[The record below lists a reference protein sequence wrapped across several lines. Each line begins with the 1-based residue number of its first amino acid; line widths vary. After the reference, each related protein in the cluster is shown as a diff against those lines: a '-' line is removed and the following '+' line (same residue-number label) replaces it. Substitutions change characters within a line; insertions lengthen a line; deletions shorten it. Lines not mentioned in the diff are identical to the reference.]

1 MRGGGLLPPELSP
14 RLGARLLLWTRWFR
28 RLPFPASWRERALS
42 PSRWLSGGQV
52 EPGARGSQGEDPACS
67 LEAKRDGL
75 GMKSKQANYLLTL
88 KAHVLIRRGAISPP
102 HRCRH
107 FPGAAPAGAA
117 RCRALA
123 AEGSRRPAPPAGG
136 ERCAAGRAGLC
147 PPRRDASTA
156 PNRPSERSTIRR
168 WEAGPQTAS
177 EAAAWPR

>member
-1 MRGGGLLPPELSP
+1 MNFSDSSSSGSDRRGRSYGVEDCFLPSFHRGLGRACWCGPAGSGGCPSLPP
-14 RLGARLLLWTRWFR
+14 GGNAR
-28 RLPFPASWRERALS
+28 S

-123 AEGSRRPAPPAGG
+123 AEGSRRPAAPCGRRMLCGG
-136 ERCAAGRAGLC
+136 ARGALSAAERRLH
-147 PPRRDASTA
+147 
-156 PNRPSERSTIRR
+156 RPEQAFGT
-168 WEAGPQTAS
+168 EHD
-177 EAAAWPR
+177 